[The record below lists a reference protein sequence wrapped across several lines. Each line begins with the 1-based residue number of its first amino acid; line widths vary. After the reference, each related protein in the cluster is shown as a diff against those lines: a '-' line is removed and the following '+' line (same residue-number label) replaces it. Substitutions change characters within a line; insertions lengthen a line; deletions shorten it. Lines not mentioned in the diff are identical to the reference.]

1 LCGSGKKA
9 GLKLKIACK
18 LPVVRLRVPEG
29 ATVTRAPF
37 FNLADAL
44 AEDILATEEQE
55 LLREAAQDHSD
66 PFALS
71 KKFDEI
77 VGRVSGLQRP

>member
-1 LCGSGKKA
+1 MRPLVVEKK
-9 GLKLKIACK
+9 
-18 LPVVRLRVPEG
+18 
-29 ATVTRAPF
+29 TTSDPF

-77 VGRVSGLQRP
+77 VGRVSGPQEPRKARVD

>member
-1 LCGSGKKA
+1 
-9 GLKLKIACK
+9 
-18 LPVVRLRVPEG
+18 VRRLRNASSNEALVMEKK
-29 ATVTRAPF
+29 TTSDPF

-44 AEDILATEEQE
+44 AEDILASQEQE
-55 LLREAAQDHSD
+55 LLREAVQDHSD

-77 VGRVSGLQRP
+77 VERVSGPQESAQPRKARVD

>member
-1 LCGSGKKA
+1 MR
-9 GLKLKIACK
+9 
-18 LPVVRLRVPEG
+18 RLRNASSNEALVMEKK
-29 ATVTRAPF
+29 TTSDPF

-44 AEDILATEEQE
+44 AEDILATQEQE

-77 VGRVSGLQRP
+77 VGGCPDHKSPEKHASIRKRTV

>member
-1 LCGSGKKA
+1 MEKK
-9 GLKLKIACK
+9 
-18 LPVVRLRVPEG
+18 
-29 ATVTRAPF
+29 TTSDPF

-77 VGRVSGLQRP
+77 VGRVSEKKDGVIAFHAAPPSGRSQRRG